1 MKKFFRLT
9 ATALILAALTFS
21 FGACKEN
28 NATPSGTP
36 VIVTSNS
43 EPAAVPAES
52 SGPEESSGTEE
63 PSEKKSNDIVIL
75 VTSDVHCSPQKGFGY
90 AGLQRIREKFQKEGC
105 EVLLVDDGDEIE
117 GHGEMFGTVTQG
129 EQVIKLMNK
138 MGYDFATPGNH
149 EFAYGPDRFLEV
161 SKLAEYTFLSCNIT
175 KNGQKIFKPYV
186 LKEVRGKKLA
196 FVGVTTPKTM
206 GYYYSENLFKDSDGK
221 IIYDFRG
228 GSAGKKLLAAI
239 QTSVDSARAEGA
251 DYVFVISHLGHAKKY
266 KYYDD
271 VSFFARN
278 TKGVDA
284 FLDGHSHDAN
294 RLEYINLEG
303 KIVPRIGIGSKFSR
317 VGYARISAETGGVDV
332 GLWHWSS
339 SISAREL
346 FGIENEM
353 SEEVDKAMAE
363 YKTIFYGKQGT
374 SDKTLYVNDPNH
386 VHSDGTPVRVITKT
400 ETNLGDFAAD
410 AFRICT
416 GSDVAFIASEK
427 FVDQINAGDISLRT
441 MFGVLPASKKTITVS
456 ATGQQILDALE
467 WACRSYPDANS
478 SFLQVSGITFKID
491 KKVKTPCKTKKGRLH
506 EIKGKRRVSNVKI
519 GGTAIDPKKTYTVTS
534 YLSLIWNGEDGFNM
548 FKECKRVKMDPR
560 LDFQILMDYYKNN
573 LKGVIGS
580 AYNNPGGQ
588 KRISA
593 A

>member
-1 MKKFFRLT
+1 MKLPKPKGKYAWT
-9 ATALILAALTFS
+9 ATV
-21 FGACKEN
+21 G
-28 NATPSGTP
+28 
-36 VIVTSNS
+36 
-43 EPAAVPAES
+43 
-52 SGPEESSGTEE
+52 
-63 PSEKKSNDIVIL
+63 EKGQIVI
-75 VTSDVHCSPQKGFGY
+75 
-90 AGLQRIREKFQKEGC
+90 
-105 EVLLVDDGDEIE
+105 
-117 GHGEMFGTVTQG
+117 
-129 EQVIKLMNK
+129 
-138 MGYDFATPGNH
+138 
-149 EFAYGPDRFLEV
+149 
-161 SKLAEYTFLSCNIT
+161 
-175 KNGQKIFKPYV
+175 
-186 LKEVRGKKLA
+186 
-196 FVGVTTPKTM
+196 PK
-206 GYYYSENLFKDSDGK
+206 
-221 IIYDFRG
+221 
-228 GSAGKKLLAAI
+228 
-239 QTSVDSARAEGA
+239 Q
-251 DYVFVISHLGHAKKY
+251 
-266 KYYDD
+266 
-271 VSFFARN
+271 
-278 TKGVDA
+278 
-284 FLDGHSHDAN
+284 
-294 RLEYINLEG
+294 
-303 KIVPRIGIGSKFSR
+303 
-317 VGYARISAETGGVDV
+317 
-332 GLWHWSS
+332 
-339 SISAREL
+339 AREL

-386 VHSDGTPVRVITKT
+386 VHSDGSPVRVITKT

-491 KKVKTPCKTKKGRLH
+491 KKVKTPCKTKKGRLQ
-506 EIKGKRRVSNVKI
+506 EIKGKRRVTNVKI

-534 YLSLIWNGEDGFNM
+534 YMSLIWNGEDGFNM

-580 AYNNPGGQ
+580 AYKNPGGQ